1 MPKRYDYTMK
11 DVQEVYDGPGGLLWE
26 AVMSEQIHSGAE
38 RTTDELAQALGLQK
52 GQHVLDVCSALGAP
66 ARQIARKYGVKV
78 TGLDMTRTM
87 NEKAVQRTKEAGLE
101 SLIDFAEGNGMDMPF
116 KADTFDVVWGQEAW
130 CYVSNK
136 DQLAAEAFRVLKP
149 GGKLGFTD
157 WVITGKVEEDLLA
170 KLYESMSF
178 PYMETY
184 EGWQEVLKKAGFKIL
199 DVQDQTEDYAKCF
212 DEYKP
217 MVEEKLKPTI
227 IENFGEELFGFA
239 TGLVNMW
246 RDAAHAHKV
255 GRGFYIAQKPK

>member
-116 KADTFDVVWGQEAW
+116 KSDTFDVVWGQEAW

-184 EGWQEVLKKAGFKIL
+184 EGWQEVLKKAGFKVL
-199 DVQDQTEDYAKCF
+199 DAQDQTEDYAKCF

-227 IENFGEELFGFA
+227 IENFGEDLFGFA